1 MSSGEAEARHVA
13 AATAKAR
20 GSEAYAAGNYA
31 SAVRCFGEAIS
42 VAAKDDPDVHV
53 YHSNR
58 CAARLQVGDVEG
70 ATKDAEATTRL
81 APKWA
86 KGWSRLGNCL
96 SRDPTRVSDAR
107 RALEKAVRLGSVDAR
122 DALADLNRRH
132 PASAAR
138 ARGPG
143 WRERL
148 RGLGA
153 RVRNLRPTGASWRD
167 ALVSAR
173 AAYDALSD
181 TQQWIVKAIL
191 CLVAF
196 LVGRAAFGGPDLPFG
211 LGGGRPRR
219 TRAGAYAAH
228 DAYDDDAYVSN
239 GTLGGLGTLAS
250 LAVLYFAYKNG
261 ASPYTLMMIAN
272 ALGLGGGRRRGMGY
286 GYGGFPGMGYGGM
299 GRRGFGRG
307 FF

>member
-122 DALADLNRRH
+122 DALADLDRRH
-132 PASAAR
+132 PASARALAAPAGANASAASAPAFETYAR
-138 ARGPG
+138 PARPG
-143 WRERL
+143 ATPSSPPAPPTTPSPTPSSGSSRRSSASS
-148 RGLGA
+148 RSRRQS
-153 RVRNLRPTGASWRD
+153 RVRRP
-167 ALVSAR
+167 
-173 AAYDALSD
+173 
-181 TQQWIVKAIL
+181 
-191 CLVAF
+191 
-196 LVGRAAFGGPDLPFG
+196 GPSL
-211 LGGGRPRR
+211 RPRR
-219 TRAGAYAAH
+219 RTPATNARRRVRRH

-250 LAVLYFAYKNG
+250 LAVLYFA
-261 ASPYTLMMIAN
+261 
-272 ALGLGGGRRRGMGY
+272 
-286 GYGGFPGMGYGGM
+286 
-299 GRRGFGRG
+299 
-307 FF
+307 

>member
-1 MSSGEAEARHVA
+1 MGQGMEP
-13 AATAKAR
+13 T
-20 GSEAYAAGNYA
+20 GQL
-31 SAVRCFGEAIS
+31 
-42 VAAKDDPDVHV
+42 P
-53 YHSNR
+53 
-58 CAARLQVGDVEG
+58 
-70 ATKDAEATTRL
+70 
-81 APKWA
+81 
-86 KGWSRLGNCL
+86 
-96 SRDPTRVSDAR
+96 SRDLTRVSDAGARSSGGPSRQR
-107 RALEKAVRLGSVDAR
+107 RREGRAR
-122 DALADLNRRH
+122 DPPGGTPR
-132 PASAAR
+132 PPR
-138 ARGPG
+138 ARGNG
-143 WRERL
+143 WRERFS
-148 RGLGA
+148 LGA
-153 RVRNLRPTGASWRD
+153 RVRNLRPTGGSWRD

-181 TQQWIVKAIL
+181 TQQWIVKAFL

-219 TRAGAYAAH
+219 MRAGAFAAR
-228 DAYDDDAYVSN
+228 DAYDDDPYVSN

>member
-1 MSSGEAEARHVA
+1 MA

-20 GSEAYAAGNYA
+20 VFGGVRGWKVRVGGSLFRRGHLG
-31 SAVRCFGEAIS
+31 RGEGRPRRAP
-42 VAAKDDPDVHV
+42 VPLD
-53 YHSNR
+53 R

-122 DALADLNRRH
+122 TRSRISTGGT
-132 PASAAR
+132 PASATR
-138 ARGPG
+138 ARGAG
-143 WRERL
+143 WRERF
-148 RGLGA
+148 RSLGA
-153 RVRNLRPTGASWRD
+153 RVRNPRPTGGSGATPSSPPAPPTTPSPTPSSGSSRRSS
-167 ALVSAR
+167 VSSRFSSAEPLLG
-173 AAYDALSD
+173 D
-181 TQQWIVKAIL
+181 
-191 CLVAF
+191 
-196 LVGRAAFGGPDLPFG
+196 PDLPFG

-219 TRAGAYAAH
+219 MRAGAFAAR
-228 DAYDDDAYVSN
+228 DAYDDDPYVSN